1 MLNAINHQVKKY
13 LAKIGLEIR
22 RNPYANAFELQK
34 ALVTEIAPVIF
45 DVGAFRGETYLEYRR
60 IYPKAKLHLVEPFQ
74 ESIDKLK
81 VLTEQDKDCRIH
93 EVALADES
101 STRKLFFNAAPA
113 TNSLKKLHPDAGSI
127 WENENLKNVSAV
139 NIETKT
145 LDDLTNSINID
156 QIDILKIDVQGA
168 EFSVLLGGKYLLSNQ
183 KIGVIFFEH
192 IVADT
197 YEDQKP
203 LQAYLELMT
212 SYNYTLLDVIE
223 PVRRNARIL
232 QFDLIFASKNIVAQ
246 LASSQP

>member
-1 MLNAINHQVKKY
+1 M
-13 LAKIGLEIR
+13 
-22 RNPYANAFELQK
+22 
-34 ALVTEIAPVIF
+34 
-45 DVGAFRGETYLEYRR
+45 
-60 IYPKAKLHLVEPFQ
+60 
-74 ESIDKLK
+74 
-81 VLTEQDKDCRIH
+81 
-93 EVALADES
+93 
-101 STRKLFFNAAPA
+101 
-113 TNSLKKLHPDAGSI
+113 
-127 WENENLKNVSAV
+127 
-139 NIETKT
+139 
-145 LDDLTNSINID
+145 TNSINID